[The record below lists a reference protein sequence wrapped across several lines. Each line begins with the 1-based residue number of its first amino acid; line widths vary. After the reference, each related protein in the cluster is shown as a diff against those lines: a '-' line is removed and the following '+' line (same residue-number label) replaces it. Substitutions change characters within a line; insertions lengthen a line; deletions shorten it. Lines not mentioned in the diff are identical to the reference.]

1 MGMTVTEKILADHA
15 VQAPCGAG
23 KQTVRAGEIVNV
35 RLDLLVGNDVTTPIA
50 VEQFRKMGAE
60 KVFDR
65 EKIVLVP
72 SHYLPAKDI
81 RAAEMGKQMR
91 EFAAE
96 QGIVH
101 YFEVGRMGID
111 HAIVPGEGLVVPGD
125 CVIGADSHTCTY
137 GGMGAFSTGVGST
150 DLAAAMALGETWF
163 RVPETARFVL
173 HGKRRPWV
181 VGKDLILHII
191 GTIGV
196 SGALYQAMEFT
207 GETVASLP
215 MHDRF
220 TMCNMAIEAGAKSGI
235 IEADDT
241 TLDWVRPRA
250 KRPPRIFRSDPDA
263 SYAAVY
269 DFDVSEIEPLVARP
283 ARPDNTVAVSQLGE
297 VRIDQA
303 AIGSCT
309 NGWIEDMRAAAAVLK
324 GRKVHP
330 SVRLIVFPAS
340 QEIYRQ
346 CLEEGLAQI
355 FAEAEAVFSTPTC
368 GPCIGGHMGVL
379 AEGEVC
385 ISTTNRNFVGRMGHP
400 KSQVY
405 LANPAVAAA
414 SAVLGKIGTPAEL
427 GMTAE
432 DSYALE

>member
-1 MGMTVTEKILADHA
+1 MGMTISEKILAEHA
-15 VQAPCGAG
+15 VQAPGGAG
-23 KQTVRAGEIVNV
+23 KASVRPGEIVNV
-35 RLDLLVGNDVTTPIA
+35 RLDLLVGNDVTAPIA

-65 EKIVLVP
+65 EKIALVP

-81 RAAEMGKQMR
+81 QAAENAKRMR
-91 EFAAE
+91 EFARE

-101 YFEVGRMGID
+101 YFEVGRMGIE
-111 HAIVPGEGLVVPGD
+111 HALLPSEGLVVPGD

-137 GGMGAFSTGVGST
+137 GAVGAFSTGVGST
-150 DLAAAMALGETWF
+150 DLAAAMALGETWL
-163 RVPETARFVL
+163 RAPETAKFVL
-173 HGKRRPWV
+173 HGKRQPWV

-191 GTIGV
+191 GAIGV
-196 SGALYQAMEFT
+196 AGALYQAMEFT
-207 GETVASLP
+207 GEAVASLP

-235 IEADDT
+235 IEPDDI
-241 TLDWVRPRA
+241 TLRWVKPRA
-250 KRPPRIFRSDPDA
+250 KRPLRIFRSDPDA
-263 SYAAVY
+263 NYAAVY
-269 DFDVSEIEPLVARP
+269 DFDASKIEPVVARP
-283 ARPDNTVAVSQLGE
+283 SRPDNTVPVSQVGE

-330 SVRLIVFPAS
+330 SVRLIIFPAT
-340 QEIYRQ
+340 QQIYRQ

-414 SAVLGKIGTPAEL
+414 SAVLGRIGTPAEL

-432 DSYALE
+432 DFYALE